1 MATLDFFRDAS
12 IQEPEFFDEGPTIR
26 KVEHTIFTNTSS
38 ISTSAIDGWRQGVEI
53 TQQKHWDAGTVKIWA
68 GEAGH
73 MPKRNR
79 YGMGEVFRTAPPFE
93 ELDYFVP
100 ATFLRAQDE
109 FFQTSFTYPIITS
122 DNNESENYIFDGVI
136 EPFTIRAR
144 ASFFTIDV
152 PIESHEVKGATMA
165 GNTDSTNASDQVLTV
180 DYFANHNYHVKGY
193 IDMVDM
199 MGNQPLNGFFHVE
212 KSPTLPFIDERILTS
227 PISGLAS
234 DFVEAISPMS
244 SGSFDYISPHQR
256 SATSGWVYDGTQGVG
271 TDSIAF
277 GGLTY

>member
-1 MATLDFFRDAS
+1 MANLDFFRDAS
-12 IQEPEFFDEGPTIR
+12 IQEPEFFDEGPPVRHLAPT
-26 KVEHTIFTNTSS
+26 VSTLTSS
-38 ISTSAIDGWRQGVEI
+38 INTSAIDGWRQGVEL
-53 TQQKHWDAGTVKIWA
+53 TQQKHWDAGTAKIWA

-79 YGMGEVFRTAPPFE
+79 YGMGDVFRMTPPFE
-93 ELDYFVP
+93 ELDYFDP

-109 FFQTSFTYPIITS
+109 LFNVTFTYPIVTN
-122 DNNESENYIFDGVI
+122 DNNQSENYLLDGIV

-144 ASFFTIDV
+144 ASFFSIDI
-152 PIESHEVKGATMA
+152 PIESHDTKGAVMA
-165 GNTDSTNASDQVLTV
+165 GNTDSINASDQVLTV
-180 DYFANHNYHVKGY
+180 DYFSISQIKGY
-193 IDMVDM
+193 IDLIDM

-212 KSPTLPFIDERILTS
+212 KVRLLPFIDERLIVTPVPNL
-227 PISGLAS
+227 PA
-234 DFVEAISPMS
+234 DFTAAVSLM

-256 SATSGWVYDGTQGVG
+256 SATSGWVYDGVQGIG